1 MQLRILRRESKGML
15 GGLSFEYSIK
25 IMPNQQELELIQKY
39 KMDREVI
46 YQMERQL
53 LGQKWEVTFTV
64 GDFIRG
70 KNVKNKNLAELIALE
85 NAVVEG
91 CEVMKI
97 LLNAMSKIDIEEVIE
112 I

>member
-70 KNVKNKNLAELIALE
+70 KNCSDPKKLDTKVPVLILALVLAAASTSLPQIQQA
-85 NAVVEG
+85 
-91 CEVMKI
+91 
-97 LLNAMSKIDIEEVIE
+97 
-112 I
+112 